1 VLTYV
6 LAVLAAAAN
15 AVSWV
20 LQRKANRE
28 IPAKESLSWKLIRD
42 LLHRPVWFGGIAAI
56 TLGFLLQAVALGTG
70 ALAVVEPI
78 LVIELPMT
86 LLLGSRVFR
95 YKIGAAEWVPIA
107 AMTAGVAVLLFLLS
121 PTAGRT
127 EARTWYGWVVGI
139 GANVALIV
147 VLVATSRAGRLLPA
161 RWGSVGLT
169 GQQRAALLGVAAGS
183 AFGLTAAL
191 IKGVTGTFADGIA
204 ALFTSWQLYAMLAA
218 GITGFFLTQ
227 SALNAGRLVA
237 AQPGISLMDPLI
249 SVLWG
254 VLIFGEQ
261 VRGGLLILPQLI
273 CAAVIAV
280 AAVLLARSPML
291 EAQ

>member
-95 YKIGAAEWVPIA
+95 HKIGAAEWVPIA

-127 EARTWYGWVVGI
+127 EAKTWYGWAVAI
-139 GANVALIV
+139 GANVALIA
-147 VLVATSRAGRLLPA
+147 VLVASSWAGRLRPA
-161 RWGSVGLT
+161 RWGGGLT
-169 GQQRAALLGVAAGS
+169 GQQRSALLGVAAGS

-204 ALFTSWQLYAMLAA
+204 TLFTSWQLYAMLAA
-218 GITGFFLTQ
+218 GVTGFFLTQ

-261 VRGGLLILPQLI
+261 VRGGLLVLPQLI
-273 CAAVIAV
+273 CVAVIAV